1 MIQALS
7 VELKRAGAKPGPFLR
22 QMPVC
27 GNLALRHHGRRG
39 LALTYVS
46 AARNAQESKYRGRC

>member
-1 MIQALS
+1 MRALS
-7 VELKRAGAKPGPFLR
+7 VEMKRAGAKPGPSLGDAGMR
-22 QMPVC
+22 K
-27 GNLALRHHGRRG
+27 LALSHHGRRG

>member
-1 MIQALS
+1 MRALS
-7 VELKRAGAKPGPFLR
+7 VEMKGPARSQAPSLGDAGMRK
-22 QMPVC
+22 
-27 GNLALRHHGRRG
+27 LALSHHGRRG